1 MFGGREAHGKVP
13 RTVVVKPELLTHSY
27 ECPLW
32 LQFSML
38 DLQVV
43 LDLVFCGGAAAAVVA
58 LETAQVADVVLELYA
73 KQNVKPLGDLSTRGN
88 R

>member
-1 MFGGREAHGKVP
+1 
-13 RTVVVKPELLTHSY
+13 
-27 ECPLW
+27 
-32 LQFSML
+32 ML

-43 LDLVFCGGAAAAVVA
+43 LDLVFCSGAAATVVA